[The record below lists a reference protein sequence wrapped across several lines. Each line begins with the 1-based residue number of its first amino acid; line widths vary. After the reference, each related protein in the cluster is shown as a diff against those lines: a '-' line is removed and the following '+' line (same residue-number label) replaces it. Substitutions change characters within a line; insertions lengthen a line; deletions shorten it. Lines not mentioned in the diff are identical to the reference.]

1 MSATVGA
8 EWGGEME
15 QFGRIRAHCTCAAL
29 ATKEEKAMLRNAV
42 LIACC
47 TAAVLGSIRSDAA
60 EKIPAYISA
69 AVADPGRPAEDV
81 QRDANRKPAE
91 TVQFAGIK
99 PGDKVVELV
108 PGRGYFT
115 RILSKVVGPKGHV
128 YALSPPRRP
137 NAAPDSADP
146 VAATTAIAADPAYSN
161 VSVQA
166 GPLVT
171 ITVSEPADVVFTAQ
185 NYHDVHNVPNIDI
198 NAFNKSVFNALK
210 PGGVY
215 IVLDHAAAPGSGGRD
230 TSTLHRIDPETV
242 KAEALA
248 AGFVFAGQSKVLEN
262 PQDAHTVP
270 VFDQSIRGKTDQFIL
285 KFRKP
290 KK

>member
-1 MSATVGA
+1 
-8 EWGGEME
+8 
-15 QFGRIRAHCTCAAL
+15 
-29 ATKEEKAMLRNAV
+29 MLRNVFLAV
-42 LIACC
+42 CC
-47 TAAVLGSIRSDAA
+47 TAALLGSIRADAA
-60 EKIPAYISA
+60 GKIPAYITA
-69 AVADPGRPAEDV
+69 AVADPGRPAENKQDD
-81 QRDANRKPAE
+81 QNRKPAE

-115 RILSKVVGPKGHV
+115 RIFSKVVGPKGHV

-137 NAAPDSADP
+137 NAAPDSPDP
-146 VAATTAIAADPAYSN
+146 VSWTTAIAADPAYSN

-166 GPLVT
+166 GPLAT
-171 ITVSEPADVVFTAQ
+171 IVVAEPVDVVFTSR
-185 NYHDVHNVPNIDI
+185 NYHDVHNIPNIDMA
-198 NAFNKSVFNALK
+198 AFNKSIFDALK

-215 IVLDHAAAPGSGGRD
+215 IVLDHAAAPGSGARD
-230 TSTLHRIDPETV
+230 TSTLHRIDSEAV

-248 AGFVFAGQSKVLEN
+248 AGFVLAGQSNVLSN
-262 PQDAHTVP
+262 PQDAHTAP
-270 VFDQSIRGKTDQFIL
+270 VFDSSVKGTTDQFIL

>member
-1 MSATVGA
+1 
-8 EWGGEME
+8 
-15 QFGRIRAHCTCAAL
+15 
-29 ATKEEKAMLRNAV
+29 MLRRTLLMAWCAV
-42 LIACC
+42 AS
-47 TAAVLGSIRSDAA
+47 LGLSPLEAA

-69 AVADPGRPAEDV
+69 AVADSGRPTEDQ

-91 TVQFAGIK
+91 TVLFAGLK
-99 PGDKVVELV
+99 PGNKVIELV

-115 RILSKVVGPKGHV
+115 RIFSKVVGPKGHV

-137 NAAPDSADP
+137 NAAPDSPDP

-166 GPLVT
+166 GPLA
-171 ITVSEPADVVFTAQ
+171 TVNAPEPADVVFTAQ
-185 NYHDVHNVPNIDI
+185 NYHDVHNVANIDMV
-198 NAFNKSVFNALK
+198 AFNRSVFAALK

-215 IVLDHAAAPGSGGRD
+215 VVLDHAAAAGSGGRD

-242 KAEALA
+242 KSEVLA
-248 AGFVFAGQSKVLEN
+248 AGFVFAGESLILNN
-262 PQDAHTVP
+262 PQDAHTAP
-270 VFDQSIRGKTDQFIL
+270 VFDAAIRGKTDQFIL

>member
-1 MSATVGA
+1 
-8 EWGGEME
+8 
-15 QFGRIRAHCTCAAL
+15 
-29 ATKEEKAMLRNAV
+29 MLRRAV
-42 LIACC
+42 LVACC
-47 TAAVLGSIRSDAA
+47 AVSGLGSVPLRAV
-60 EKIPAYISA
+60 EKMPAYISA
-69 AVADPGRPAEDV
+69 AVADSGRPAEDT

-137 NAAPDSADP
+137 NAPPDSPDP

-166 GPLVT
+166 GSLAA
-171 ITVSEPADVVFTAQ
+171 ISVSEPVDVVFTAQ

-198 NAFNKSVFNALK
+198 TAFNKAIFDALK
-210 PGGVY
+210 PDGLYVV
-215 IVLDHAAAPGSGGRD
+215 IDHAAPAGSGASD
-230 TSTLHRIDPETV
+230 TSTLHRIDPATV
-242 KAEALA
+242 KSEVLA
-248 AGFVFAGQSKVLEN
+248 AGFVFAGESKLLAN
-262 PQDAHTVP
+262 TQDPHTVA
-270 VFDQSIRGKTDQFIL
+270 VFDPSIRGKTDQFIF